1 MSDTAA
7 RIRDEILDSM
17 TQRFGLHVT
26 EAVQIDQGFLNLKW
40 RLDSDQGRLFVK
52 QYSKVRYPEA
62 LTLGLEVSLS
72 HQDHLYLEGL
82 PVPKL
87 FSHEGNYVLRTPSQ
101 ERYVLMTLCDGHS
114 IAPGSATEQQMYS
127 LGRVVGRM
135 HKLLNAQPASLPLY
149 WEVRSKA
156 SMVRNW
162 EARYHQAAARQSE
175 DTLSALELQRRIID
189 RMDTGIFADC
199 ERGWGHRDLF
209 VDNMLFSADQV
220 AAILDFDRLHFVYPE
235 FDIARPILSCALSE
249 DGIGQDRVRAF
260 VTGYREYTPL
270 PASTLIRSL
279 KLTWWKEAE
288 WIAVPQQDEFPPLV
302 RFRQENH
309 WIAANWDRLNDIFTG
324 I

>member
-7 RIRDEILDSM
+7 RIRDEILGSM
-17 TQRFGLHVT
+17 AEQFEVHVT

-40 RLDSDQGRLFVK
+40 RLDSDHGRLFVK
-52 QYSKVRYPEA
+52 QYSKIRYPEP
-62 LTLGLEVSLS
+62 LTRGLEVSLS

-87 FSHEGNYVLRTPSQ
+87 FSHQGNYVLRTPSQ
-101 ERYVLMTLCDGHS
+101 ERYVLMNLCDGDS
-114 IAPGSATEQQMYS
+114 IAPGSATEQQMYA

-135 HKLLNAQPASLPLY
+135 HKVLNAQPASLPLY
-149 WEVRSKA
+149 WEVRSQA

-162 EARYHQAAARQSE
+162 EARYLQATARQRE

-249 DGIGQDRVRAF
+249 DGIGLDRVRAF
-260 VTGYREYTPL
+260 VTGYREHTPL

-309 WIAANWDRLNDIFTG
+309 WIAANWDRLNDIFAG

>member
-7 RIRDEILDSM
+7 RIRDEILGSM
-17 TQRFGLHVT
+17 AEQFEVHVT

-40 RLDSDQGRLFVK
+40 RLDSDHGRLFVK
-52 QYSKVRYPEA
+52 QYSKIRYPEP
-62 LTLGLEVSLS
+62 LTRGLEVSLS

-87 FSHEGNYVLRTPSQ
+87 FSHQGNYVLRTPSQ
-101 ERYVLMTLCDGHS
+101 ERYVLMNLCDGDS
-114 IAPGSATEQQMYS
+114 IAPGSATEQQMYA

-135 HKLLNAQPASLPLY
+135 HKVLNARPASLPLY
-149 WEVRSKA
+149 WEVRSQA

-162 EARYHQAAARQSE
+162 EARYLQATARQSE

-209 VDNMLFSADQV
+209 VDNMLFRADQV

-249 DGIGQDRVRAF
+249 DGIGLDRVRAF

-309 WIAANWDRLNDIFTG
+309 WIAANWERLNDIFAG